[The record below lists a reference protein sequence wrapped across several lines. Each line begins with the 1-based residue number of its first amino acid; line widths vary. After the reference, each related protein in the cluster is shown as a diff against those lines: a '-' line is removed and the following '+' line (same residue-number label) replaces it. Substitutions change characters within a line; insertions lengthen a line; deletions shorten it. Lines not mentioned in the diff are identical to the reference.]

1 MEGEHALFSAG
12 TAGSLFVMAAGAFVI
27 PLICRPLRLPAAV
40 GEILFG
46 VVVGPPLLGWVQVTE
61 FIQLLAHLGFFLLMF
76 IAGLELDFGQIE
88 KGGIKVLVRGALTTA
103 LVFAFSFGAASA
115 AGYSW
120 FVGMVVGAVSIGI
133 PLVLLHETGLGK
145 LPFGQY
151 LLLVGSVGEFA
162 SILLATGVSAYS
174 SAGGINGRFLFEL
187 MELSVVFVLAYVVL
201 VILRTAVWWRPGSFA
216 RVFSSHDPA
225 EIGVRAGLALMF
237 IFVAVAAY
245 LHIDPILGAFL
256 AGALFSFVFRAKG
269 PLEVKFMSIGN
280 GFFVPF
286 FFISVGLEFNL
297 EGAKNGDFLLL
308 LKLLL
313 ALVLVRLL
321 AFALTRP
328 PELTSWHA
336 VGGALLLSAPL
347 TLLVVIGNLG
357 LQLRLIDANFHATV
371 ILLAVI
377 SSTIYPF
384 IFKLVVPRLGPP
396 PKEEGHH

>member
-12 TAGSLFVMAAGAFVI
+12 TAISLFVMATGAFLI
-27 PLICRPLRLPAAV
+27 PLLCRPFRLPAAV

-46 VVVGPPLLGWVQVTE
+46 VLVGPPLLGWVTVTE

-88 KGGIKVLVRGALTTA
+88 KGGVKVLMRGVFTTG
-103 LVFAFSFGAASA
+103 LVFALSFGGALL

-120 FVGMVVGAVSIGI
+120 FLGMVVGAISIGI

-145 LPFGQY
+145 VPFGQY

-162 SILLATGVSAYS
+162 SILLATAVSTYS
-174 SAGGINGRFLFEL
+174 SAGGINAQFLFDLSEL
-187 MELSVVFVLAYVVL
+187 AAVFVLAYVVL
-201 VILRTAVWWRPGSFA
+201 VILRTAVWWKPGNFS
-216 RVFSSHDPA
+216 RVFTSHDPA

-237 IFVAVAAY
+237 IFVAIAAY

-269 PLEVKFMSIGN
+269 PLELKFMSIGN

-297 EGAKNGDFLLL
+297 EGARNGDFLLL
-308 LKLLL
+308 FKLLL
-313 ALVLVRLL
+313 SLFVVRWV
-321 AFALTRP
+321 AFVLTRP
-328 PELTSWHA
+328 AGLSLWHA
-336 VGGALLLSAPL
+336 TGGALLLSAPL

-357 LQLRLIDANFHATV
+357 LHLHLIDANAHATI

-377 SSTIYPF
+377 SSTVYPF
-384 IFKLVVPRLGPP
+384 IFKLVVPRLGTPANAA
-396 PKEEGHH
+396 H